1 MSETWT
7 KAAERRVCASNNCG
21 NPAAWHL
28 ESGGVGSDYCEHCHN
43 VIEALDD
50 CDLDGAGDGYCEHCH
65 NTGELDCH
73 CGGDLCVCE
82 NNGTYPCPH
91 CS

>member
-1 MSETWT
+1 MDVWRAAHST
-7 KAAERRVCASNNCG
+7 KCASVGCG
-21 NPAAWHL
+21 SRAIWHF
-28 ESGGVGSDYCEHCHN
+28 ESGGVGSDYCDQCRDRIDDQ
-43 VIEALDD
+43 IEGDD
-50 CDLDGAGDGYCEHCH
+50 AHGDEYCEHCH
-65 NTGELDCH
+65 NTGEVDCY